1 MAQDNIHFS
10 LLTSRWDH
18 LVSTTTFDVPA
29 GKVSLTIRPDGV
41 HFHLSPAAA
50 SDTRDITIQ
59 TESPEPVSMT
69 IPSEL
74 TQPEQHASQSQT
86 QPDSQYNRHLELGL
100 LAAGYHEGDNGWNR
114 DVATLAEDEESQV
127 VLESQT
133 QPDSQYERD
142 SELAFLAAG
151 YRKVDNGWYKT
162 TESDQEEPAT
172 VLKRCSS
179 GSSLYDDSDSASSIK
194 RQRLK

>member
-1 MAQDNIHFS
+1 MAQDDIHFS
-10 LLTSRWDH
+10 LLTSLWDH
-18 LVSTTTFDVPA
+18 LVSTTTFDVPT
-29 GKVSLTIRPDGV
+29 GKVSLTIRPDG
-41 HFHLSPAAA
+41 
-50 SDTRDITIQ
+50 
-59 TESPEPVSMT
+59 TESPEPVSTT

-162 TESDQEEPAT
+162 TESGA
-172 VLKRCSS
+172 
-179 GSSLYDDSDSASSIK
+179 
-194 RQRLK
+194 